1 MSGGFCFVKGQLVEC
16 ASGRVQDC
24 NTKQLR
30 KCPLTEERTK
40 QTGGFC
46 FCKGAIV
53 ECSSGRVQDCNMKK
67 NRKCPKEE

>member
-24 NTKQLR
+24 N
-30 KCPLTEERTK
+30 
-40 QTGGFC
+40 
-46 FCKGAIV
+46 
-53 ECSSGRVQDCNMKK
+53 MKK

>member
-24 NTKQLR
+24 NMKQ
-30 KCPLTEERTK
+30 
-40 QTGGFC
+40 
-46 FCKGAIV
+46 
-53 ECSSGRVQDCNMKK
+53 